1 MDLKA
6 STWPVPCR
14 SKARS
19 GIISAGVG
27 IKCVDDSEGS
37 DCVYGRSS
45 LTPCSIPESL
55 GGNMRLNQEMGERN
69 HKLGGSTR
77 DSQLEGCIVQ
87 LRQFGWASL
96 QARYLSESSVLYGRS
111 EEGKGVYLLLE
122 IISGEM

>member
-1 MDLKA
+1 
-6 STWPVPCR
+6 
-14 SKARS
+14 
-19 GIISAGVG
+19 
-27 IKCVDDSEGS
+27 
-37 DCVYGRSS
+37 
-45 LTPCSIPESL
+45 
-55 GGNMRLNQEMGERN
+55 MRLNQEMGERN